1 MFFKMNEIDCS
12 CGLVFYFKD
21 FNDLAAFLAD
31 ASINY
36 LNSFFAIGTK
46 KFTDINQQN
55 IHEFE
60 T

>member
-12 CGLVFYFKD
+12 CGFVFYFKD

-46 KFTDINQQN
+46 KITDINQQN
-55 IHEFE
+55 IH
-60 T
+60 